1 MEVKKIY
8 VTPDVRVQATEMGEL
23 LVVSGSETDKTT
35 VHTDDPQD
43 PGNAL
48 SRHRSVWDDDDD
60 E

>member
-1 MEVKKIY
+1 MEMKKIY

-35 VHTDDPQD
+35 VHTDAPQD

-48 SRHRSVWDDDDD
+48 SRHRSV
-60 E
+60 